1 MNAASLYR
9 EKAERYRLWARQART
24 PEAARTLEA
33 TAERFEAMADQA
45 LVLPPVEIA
54 QAAQRP

>member
-1 MNAASLYR
+1 MTAADLYR

-24 PEAARTLEA
+24 PEAARTLEDSA
-33 TAERFEAMADQA
+33 QRFEAMADQA
-45 LVLPPVEIA
+45 LVLHPVEVA

>member
-1 MNAASLYR
+1 VNAASLYR
-9 EKAERYRLWARQART
+9 EKAERYRLWAHQART

-33 TAERFEAMADQA
+33 TAERFEVMADQA